1 MSRDD
6 YRERKAR
13 DRARKAQRKA
23 EKKAKRAIGMIPTMF
38 LRRDELPR
46 YKENAR

>member
-1 MSRDD
+1 MIRDD

-23 EKKAKRAIGMIPTMF
+23 EKKAKRARVALG
-38 LRRDELPR
+38 
-46 YKENAR
+46 Y

>member
-6 YRERKAR
+6 YREAKAR

-23 EKKAKRAIGMIPTMF
+23 KKKAKRARVALG
-38 LRRDELPR
+38 
-46 YKENAR
+46 Y

>member
-6 YRERKAR
+6 YREAKAR

-23 EKKAKRAIGMIPTMF
+23 KAKAKRARRAFESVEKEKKAKS
-38 LRRDELPR
+38 
-46 YKENAR
+46 

>member
-13 DRARKAQRKA
+13 ERARKAQRKA
-23 EKKAKRAIGMIPTMF
+23 EKKAKRARVALG
-38 LRRDELPR
+38 
-46 YKENAR
+46 Y

>member
-6 YRERKAR
+6 YREAKAR

-23 EKKAKRAIGMIPTMF
+23 EKKAKRARVALG
-38 LRRDELPR
+38 
-46 YKENAR
+46 Y